1 MLPPQALPV
10 PLCITQLQ
18 LNGCKPLEV
27 MADIQFIRHANTAMQ
42 LDSLLADVAGGLVQA
57 GLAFSVTL
65 SGVYCI
71 GGLPVQMTA
80 FKQPV
85 YCADPPAIGRVERY
99 RSDHFQQFSL
109 RGLNARCSAG

>member
-85 YCADPPAIGRVERY
+85 YCADPPAIWKG
-99 RSDHFQQFSL
+99 
-109 RGLNARCSAG
+109 